1 MKKIHI
7 LLFLTLVFNTVYSQN
22 DTLVAKD
29 GTVLVG
35 EIKDMDK
42 GVLTME
48 TSFSDDDF
56 KIEWLQV
63 KAIISSRSYRI
74 VSSDGDRLFGT
85 ITVDSIGG
93 KIVIND
99 KKSGNKEYDLA
110 QIVYLNHVEVGSVFD
125 VLNLSLDLGYSYT
138 KTSELHQLNGSFNA
152 DYLTNAW
159 GVTSYANT
167 VQSVQKDVT
176 PISRTGAGLGLK
188 LFFKHDIFAGTD
200 IDIFSNNEQ
209 MLNLRTNYDLNIGKY
224 FIHTNRIYF
233 NSNIGIVYTTEDYM
247 DTIPDRNNVE
257 AKLGMEYNMFDVGDL
272 NFLTSITV
280 YPNITDAYRL
290 RTVAN
295 IKLKYDLPRD
305 FYIKFGLDY
314 NYDTKPIEGVSPDD
328 YVFTAGIGW
337 EL

>member
-1 MKKIHI
+1 MKKIYIII
-7 LLFLTLVFNTVYSQN
+7 LLTLSFNIAYSQN

-63 KAIISSRSYRI
+63 KTIKSTRSYRI
-74 VSSDGDRLFGT
+74 VSSNGDRLFGT
-85 ITVDSIGG
+85 ITVDSTGG

-99 KKSGNKEYDLA
+99 EKSGNKEYDLA
-110 QIVYLNHVEVGSVFD
+110 QIVYLNHVEAGSILD

-152 DYLTNAW
+152 DYLTNVW
-159 GVTSYANT
+159 GITSYANT
-167 VQSVQKDVT
+167 VQSVQRDVS

-200 IDIFSNNEQ
+200 VDIFSNNEQ
-209 MLNLRTNYDLNIGKY
+209 RLNLRTNYDVNIGKY

-247 DTIPDRNNVE
+247 DTIADRNNVE
-257 AKLGMEYNMFDVGDL
+257 GKFGMEYNMFDVGDL
-272 NFLTSITV
+272 NFLASV
-280 YPNITDAYRL
+280 SLYPSITDAYRL

-314 NYDTKPIEGVSPDD
+314 NYDTKPIEGISPDD